1 MIPPS
6 LTGRTL
12 LGPDADAL
20 YGDAPLESAL
30 VHHGALERLAAIT
43 DIAVL
48 RDASA
53 VLDAWDGEPKTARAW
68 SPAGSASPFEF
79 MPTRGQL
86 RTLYDAGFT
95 IVLEDVE
102 RFVPGLRPLCH
113 ALERDLGVAPGKV
126 NAEVFCGRAGGH
138 GRPHFDPSFTFNAQ
152 IVGNKAWR
160 IAPNPSLRFPPT
172 GMFLGRLPEPELAAL
187 LERPVPAAIDGGDAF
202 VATPGT
208 VVFLPPGV
216 LHETRM
222 ETDSYAVAFA
232 IEFTD
237 TVARRVADRVRRQL
251 DRVPELRA
259 ARLGAQ
265 GRAATVEA
273 ATVAAAL
280 RGIADAIERDAAA
293 IWAGDDPRYRLRPG
307 LLAEPVSATAVALSG
322 ERVRRTVELDAVMV
336 DALRCASTTPA
347 LGVAEL
353 LAAVPMHGTAR
364 ADEALRKLAHLGLL
378 ERVSPSERVS
388 TSTQEVSR

>member
-1 MIPPS
+1 MTTPN

-12 LGPDADAL
+12 LGPHADAL
-20 YGDAPLESAL
+20 YGAAPLEHAL
-30 VHHGALERLAAIT
+30 VHHGALERLSAIT

-48 RDASA
+48 RDATA

-68 SPAGSASPFEF
+68 SPAGSANPFEF

-95 IVLEDVE
+95 VVLEDVE
-102 RFVPGLRPLCH
+102 RFVPALRPLCH

-152 IVGNKAWR
+152 IAGDKAWR
-160 IAPNPSLRFPPT
+160 IAPNPALRFPPT
-172 GMFLGRLPEPELAAL
+172 GMFLGRLPEAELAAL
-187 LERPVPAAIDGGDAF
+187 LERPMPATIDDTEAF

-222 ETDSYAVAFA
+222 QTDSFAVAFA

-237 TVARRVADRVRRQL
+237 TVARRVAERVRRQL

-265 GRAATVEA
+265 GRAAADQA
-273 ATVAAAL
+273 AAVASAL
-280 RGIADAIERDAAA
+280 RGIADALEHDAAA
-293 IWAGDDPRYRLRPG
+293 VWSGDEPLYRLRPG

-336 DALRCASTTPA
+336 DALRCASTIPT
-347 LGVAEL
+347 LTLAEL
-353 LAAVPMHGTAR
+353 VAAAPLHGSAR
-364 ADEALRKLAHLGLL
+364 VDEALRKLAHLGLL
-378 ERVSPSERVS
+378 ERVS
-388 TSTQEVSR
+388 TSALEVSR

>member
-1 MIPPS
+1 MNPPS

-12 LGPDADAL
+12 LGPHADAL
-20 YGDAPLESAL
+20 YGDAPLEAAL

-43 DIAVL
+43 DLAVL
-48 RDASA
+48 RDATA
-53 VLDAWDGEPKTARAW
+53 VIDAWDGEPKTARAW
-68 SPAGSASPFEF
+68 SPSGAVSPFEF

-95 IVLEDVE
+95 VVLEDVE

-152 IVGNKAWR
+152 IVGHKAWR
-160 IAPNPSLRFPPT
+160 IAPNPALRFPPT

-187 LERPVPAAIDGGDAF
+187 LERPLPMSIEGGESF

-265 GRAATVEA
+265 GRAAADQA

-280 RGIADAIERDAAA
+280 RGIAEAIERDGESV
-293 IWAGDDPRYRLRPG
+293 WDGDEPRYRLRPG
-307 LLAEPVSATAVALSG
+307 LLAEPVSTTAVALSG
-322 ERVRRTVELDAVMV
+322 ERVRRTIELDAVMV
-336 DALRCASTTPA
+336 DALRCAAARPA

-353 LAAVPMHGTAR
+353 VAAAPMHGTAR
-364 ADEALRKLAHLGLL
+364 VDEALRKLAHLGLL
-378 ERVSPSERVS
+378 ERVSPSERAS
-388 TSTQEVSR
+388 TSTPEVSR